1 MCSLSH
7 LNWATAGTVL
17 SASLPLVISGIVT
30 YIAWQQFAINRRHHR
45 LALFEKRMAV
55 VNSTMRMLASVV
67 QTANPDLSECFKFI
81 RETRDHEFLFGPEVA
96 AFINEVF
103 KKATA
108 LHAQIQVGP
117 GGAAQQTEI
126 MTWFLG
132 QMGEARKLFLPYVDF
147 RKP

>member
-7 LNWATAGTVL
+7 LNWATVGTVL
-17 SASLPLVISGIVT
+17 SASLPLVISGILT
-30 YIAWQQFAINRRHHR
+30 YIAWQQFAINRRQHR

-55 VNSTMRMLASVV
+55 FDSTMKMLASVG

-81 RETRDHEFLFGPEVA
+81 RETRDHEFLFGPEVG
-96 AFINEVF
+96 AFINAVF

-126 MTWFLG
+126 MTWFIG
-132 QMGEARKLFLPYVDF
+132 QMGEARKLFLPYIDF